1 MGKRGGI
8 QDPLSPLQL
17 SPHTHTPQ
25 YKIKDSANL
34 EETVHILGGGPEAP
48 CKPRQ
53 RRRRCLNSPGGAAV
67 RSDDAPTRARGPGGA
82 GDSPHHAYELPAGG
96 RDPRI
101 RVGSSSSFGGRVQS
115 GGPTLLPSRS
125 LRARREGK
133 GRKGGGR
140 QDEAGGR
147 RPERASYLAEPS
159 GPCTPKP
166 PNPACLPPDGAS

>member
-1 MGKRGGI
+1 M
-8 QDPLSPLQL
+8 
-17 SPHTHTPQ
+17 
-25 YKIKDSANL
+25 
-34 EETVHILGGGPEAP
+34 HIFGGGPEAP
-48 CKPRQ
+48 CKPRR

-82 GDSPHHAYELPAGG
+82 GDSPHRASELPAGG

-147 RPERASYLAEPS
+147 RPERASYLAEPGLQIRRDPAPRNPLTPLTS
-159 GPCTPKP
+159 GWRFIEKLTCGVIGPRPTS
-166 PNPACLPPDGAS
+166 LPPPM